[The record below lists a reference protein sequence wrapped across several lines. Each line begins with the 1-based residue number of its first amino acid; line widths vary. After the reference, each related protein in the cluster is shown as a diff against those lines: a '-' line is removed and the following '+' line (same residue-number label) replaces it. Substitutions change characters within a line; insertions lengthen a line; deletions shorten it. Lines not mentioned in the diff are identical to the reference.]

1 VEDRARQNAGTG
13 VELTGKPVGDRSTGM
28 ALACRHAWPSQLDTL
43 REEVA
48 ITEQSV
54 VTASRQILLAAD
66 NPASQPK

>member
-1 VEDRARQNAGTG
+1 
-13 VELTGKPVGDRSTGM
+13 M

-54 VTASRQILLAAD
+54 VTASGQIVFAAGR
-66 NPASQPK
+66 PGVLTKMMLRVPTWVRW

>member
-1 VEDRARQNAGTG
+1 VA
-13 VELTGKPVGDRSTGM
+13 P
-28 ALACRHAWPSQLDTL
+28 

-54 VTASRQILLAAD
+54 VTASGQILLAAD

>member
-1 VEDRARQNAGTG
+1 
-13 VELTGKPVGDRSTGM
+13 M

-54 VTASRQILLAAD
+54 VTASGQILLAAD